1 MVLIN
6 SRNDPSFEPRIAV
19 IGAGPSGGILAAYL
33 AKHGENVM
41 LIDILKDRIDAIR
54 KQGLTISGITNLHV
68 KIPHLGYSI
77 AELESFKPD
86 IIFVAV
92 KTTALH
98 KVIPEIQVFWDPT
111 MKVICFQNGLDTE
124 LVFESAFGSENIVR
138 MTLNYACN
146 MTGDASIEMTLFN
159 KPNNSGILSKRAE
172 GFARQISNLLTDA
185 QFDTVYTEDLKW
197 HTWKK
202 TLLNIAM
209 SALCAITKMTMKE
222 ALDFPETRKL
232 IEESL
237 REGIQ
242 VAKADG
248 YEYGPD
254 FFEECLNILHD
265 AGHHKPSMCA
275 DLEHQG
281 PTEIDYLNK
290 KIVEYGDKYGIPV
303 PFNLALTH
311 LVKALELQNKK

>member
-6 SRNDPSFEPRIAV
+6 SRNDPSFKPRIAV
-19 IGAGPSGGILAAYL
+19 IGAGPIGAILAAYL
-33 AKHGENVM
+33 ANHGENVM
-41 LIDILKDRIDAIR
+41 LIDILKARIDAIR
-54 KQGLTISGITNLHV
+54 KQGLSISGITNLHV
-68 KIPHLGYSI
+68 MIPHLGYSI

-86 IIFVAV
+86 VIFVAV
-92 KTTALH
+92 KTTALPI
-98 KVIPEIQVFWDPT
+98 VIPEIQAIWDPS

-138 MTLNYACN
+138 MTLNYTGN
-146 MTGDASIEMTLFN
+146 MTGDASIEMTLFH
-159 KPNNSGILSKRAE
+159 KPNISGVLSKRAE
-172 GFARQISNLLTDA
+172 GFARQISRLLTNA
-185 QFDTVYTEDLKW
+185 QFDTEYTEDLKW

-202 TLLNIAM
+202 TILNISM
-209 SALCAITKMTMKE
+209 SALCAITKMSMNE
-222 ALDFPETRKL
+222 ALGFPETRKL
-232 IEESL
+232 VEESI

-254 FFEECLNILHD
+254 FLEECLSILHE

-275 DLEHQG
+275 DIEHQG

-303 PFNLALTH
+303 PYNLALTH
-311 LVKALELQNKK
+311 LVKALELQYQK